1 MDVVQP
7 TIGVS
12 TTTYQISLLITLAS
26 NSGLLQSF
34 PAHADPV
41 YENAIGV
48 RLRQTLHLKFIEFD
62 AEFVGSQSNTIV
74 ASDLYNNMRIS
85 IFRTGETY
93 QSANLNYA
101 TSILSTDIRDVQ
113 KVYYDEVIP
122 LPSVAFDTANNTNV
136 PNVKIRSMRI
146 PINLKLSFFSSN
158 ASGAGAAWETRESDL
173 VINVV
178 SDSAVAPNPTIQFN
192 SRLWFEYVRSQ
203 R

>member
-1 MDVVQP
+1 M
-7 TIGVS
+7 S
-12 TTTYQISLLITLAS
+12 S
-26 NSGLLQSF
+26 SGLLQTF
-34 PAHADPV
+34 PAHADPI
-41 YENAIGV
+41 YENAVGV

-74 ASDLYNNMRIS
+74 ASDLYNNMRIAV
-85 IFRTGETY
+85 FRTGETY
-93 QSANLNYA
+93 QSANLNYV

-136 PNVKIRSMRI
+136 PNVKIRSIRI

-192 SRLWFEYVRSQ
+192 SRLWFEYVRTQ